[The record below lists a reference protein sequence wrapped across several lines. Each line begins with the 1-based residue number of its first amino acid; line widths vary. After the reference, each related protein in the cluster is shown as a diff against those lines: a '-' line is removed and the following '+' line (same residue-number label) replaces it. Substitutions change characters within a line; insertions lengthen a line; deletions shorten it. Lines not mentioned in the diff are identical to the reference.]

1 MSVRVRIP
9 APLRSVT
16 AGGVTVAVL
25 KKLVAQGKVD
35 PDELIVVYV
44 TGNGLK
50 TQEALLGHL
59 NDPVHVRASV
69 ASVEEA
75 LSLADLA
82 TSVA

>member
-25 KKLVAQGKVD
+25 KKLVEAGKID

-50 TQEALLGHL
+50 TQEALVGQL
-59 NDPVHVRASV
+59 NDPVHVRASM

-75 LSLADLA
+75 LSLANLA
-82 TSVA
+82 ASVA